1 MQSVPITINIVS
13 RNPAHVY
20 LIQQYVIKLLSEMR
34 QVNGFLRVFRFPPPI
49 KLTAKI
55 LLKVAINTITHPTPD
70 LFVIVFSVFL
80 VFAEFVSFCII
91 SFK

>member
-13 RNPAHVY
+13 RNTAHVY
-20 LIQQYVIKLLSEMR
+20 SIQQYVIKLLSDMQ
-34 QVNGFLRVFRFPPPI
+34 QVEGFLRVFRFPPPI

-55 LLKVAINTITHPTPD
+55 LLKVAINTITHPTSD